1 MSLTKVS
8 YSMIQGAFY
17 NVLDYGA
24 VGNGTADDTAAIRAC
39 IAAASAATLAGT
51 GGIYGPVGSTAISS
65 GSGPTVYFP
74 KGVYKVTD
82 YLTANTNQ
90 AVNYLQF
97 VGENSIIVPSANTI
111 RVFGGIGYMVTFT
124 GLTFRGGAYAIGLK
138 SANIDTTTVK
148 VSNCEFINQ
157 VQYSIETDL
166 TSNSTLLT
174 IENCKFIMN
183 DNTVP
188 CGMFNLQTADFVSVT
203 NCWVSGFT
211 SRIPILNKTQL
222 WMKNVYCIPNTGLT
236 HWIENYVSV
245 FLEGCTFS
253 GEDGGHPIVKNYAVT
268 DTTYTVNATQVKIV
282 NCLTQSSTY
291 IVELYE
297 LPNILWIEGTA
308 SNVDSLGI
316 YFDSTLTNTDFFNW
330 SVNGICN
337 IQNNFVSGQYTPLFP
352 VNNSTAGNLGY
363 MTMIS
368 MMARTNQINM
378 PIRDRIKST
387 EIFGSGGFGGG
398 WSIASSAATTAFSTT
413 PYGGGN
419 AEFTLT
425 SNTGSANISLG
436 TYLTQSVLTNQTL
449 YTFQLYVDLSV
460 AKGAKIDINIGGTNR
475 QFNLASGRHILT
487 VPFVYWN
494 TSGGASSTYDT
505 LSITFSGKTTSDVCK
520 MQRHMLFAG
529 FMQTSKEVLVT
540 ENASGSPAAY
550 TNGIGYNAG
559 YYVGD
564 LNWRTNPAS
573 GGPPGDVCTV
583 SGNAGTWKAMAN
595 LA

>member
-1 MSLTKVS
+1 MALTKVS
-8 YSMIQGAFY
+8 YSMIQGAAY

-24 VGNGTADDTAAIRAC
+24 VGNGVADDTTAIRAC
-39 IAAASAATLAGT
+39 IAAASAAVQAGT

-82 YLTANTNQ
+82 FLTANTNQ
-90 AVNYLQF
+90 SVNYLQF

-111 RVFGGIGYMVTFT
+111 RVFGGVGFNVNFT
-124 GLTFRGGAYAIGLK
+124 GLTFRGGAYAISLK
-138 SANIDTTTVK
+138 SANVDTTTVK
-148 VSNCEFINQ
+148 ISNCEFINQ

-166 TSNSTLLT
+166 TSNSTLLI

-183 DNTVP
+183 DNAVP
-188 CGMFNLQTADFVSVT
+188 CGMLNLQTADFVSVT
-203 NCWVSGFT
+203 DCWVSGFT
-211 SRIPILNKTQL
+211 SRIPIVNKTQL
-222 WMKNVYCIPNTGLT
+222 WMKTVYCIPNTGLT
-236 HWIENYVSV
+236 HWIENYGSV
-245 FLEGCTFS
+245 FLESCVFS
-253 GEDGGHPIVKNYAVT
+253 GEDGGHPVVKNYAAT
-268 DTTYTVNATQVKIV
+268 NTTYPIVASQVKIV

-297 LPNILWIEGTA
+297 LPNILWIEGSA
-308 SNVDSLGI
+308 SNVDSQGI
-316 YFDSTLTNTDFFNW
+316 YFDSSLTNVDFFNW

-337 IQNNFVSGQYTPLFP
+337 IQNNFASGQYTQLFS

-398 WSIASSAATTAFSTT
+398 WAITATGISTVFGT
-413 PYGGGN
+413 SPYGNGN
-419 AEFTLT
+419 FEFTLT
-425 SNTGSANISLG
+425 AATGQVVAALN
-436 TYLTQSVLTNQTL
+436 TYLTQSALTNQSL
-449 YTFQLYVDLSV
+449 FTFQLYVDITC
-460 AKGAKIDINIGGTNR
+460 AKGARIDINIGGANR
-475 QFNLASGRHILT
+475 QFNLASGRHILS

-494 TSGGASSTYDT
+494 NTGSANPTYDT
-505 LSITFSGKTTSDVCK
+505 LSISFSGKTVGDVCK

-540 ENASGSPAAY
+540 ENASGSPSAY

-564 LNWRTNPAS
+564 INYRTNPAS

-583 SGNAGTWKAMAN
+583 LGTPGTWKAMAN
-595 LA
+595 LT